1 MRQCLTSLDGGYY
14 TTGRGHADQFGQKGD
29 FTTSP
34 EISQIFGELVGI
46 WFVTEWMAQGRP
58 SRGIDLIELGPG
70 RGTLMDDML
79 RTIRSFGDFT
89 SAIENIYLVEASPTL
104 RDTQKRVLCGDAAMQ
119 ETSTG
124 HQSRSK
130 HSDKAVVWVDDLRS
144 VPKQAQ
150 RSSFVVAHEFFDA
163 LPVHVFQSMASQ
175 GATPRAG
182 GQPSSPTALWREM
195 LVSHVIAPQARAE
208 VSNTGLHIPPDESPE
223 FELTLSKGA
232 TPHSAFLPRLSPRY
246 RALESEQ
253 GAVIE
258 ISPTA
263 RSCAEEIALRI
274 GGGKG
279 SSQQKKAPAGAA
291 LIIDYGPSAT
301 VPVNSLRGIRAHRT
315 VSPFSSAG
323 LVDLSADVDFTALA
337 EAAVGASPHVEVH
350 GPVEQHHFLQA
361 MGIRERAQQLL
372 QRADG
377 SDPDKVKR
385 IDSGWKR
392 LVDRAGM
399 GKTYKAMAM
408 VPLARDRRR
417 PVGFGGDV
425 VT

>member
-1 MRQCLTSLDGGYY
+1 MLL
-14 TTGRGHADQFGQKGD
+14 
-29 FTTSP
+29 SP
-34 EISQIFGELVGI
+34 
-46 WFVTEWMAQGRP
+46 
-58 SRGIDLIELGPG
+58 
-70 RGTLMDDML
+70 
-79 RTIRSFGDFT
+79 
-89 SAIENIYLVEASPTL
+89 
-104 RDTQKRVLCGDAAMQ
+104 
-119 ETSTG
+119 
-124 HQSRSK
+124 
-130 HSDKAVVWVDDLRS
+130 
-144 VPKQAQ
+144 
-150 RSSFVVAHEFFDA
+150 
-163 LPVHVFQSMASQ
+163 
-175 GATPRAG
+175 
-182 GQPSSPTALWREM
+182 
-195 LVSHVIAPQARAE
+195 VIAPRARDEA
-208 VSNTGLHIPPDESPE
+208 SRTGLPIPADESPD
-223 FELTLSKGA
+223 FELTLSKEA

-263 RSCAEEIALRI
+263 RSCAEEMALRI
-274 GGGKG
+274 GG
-279 SSQQKKAPAGAA
+279 SRDPSEQKRAAAGAA

-337 EAAVGASPHVEVH
+337 EAAVDASPQVEVH

-372 QRADG
+372 QRADE
-377 SDPDKVKR
+377 SDADKIRR

-392 LVDRAGM
+392 LVDRTGM